1 MLALSGHP
9 IYKRTL
15 TLLNESNVGTRNTLS
30 LCHLATLRTK
40 EDWQCL
46 GGPAFNQEGCSSERL
61 IININAGTANKH
73 CMLEFKS
80 YYLVFVSVVSV
91 IVVVQQSS
99 SNL

>member
-1 MLALSGHP
+1 MLCLILH
-9 IYKRTL
+9 
-15 TLLNESNVGTRNTLS
+15 LNVVSFPTAGK
-30 LCHLATLRTK
+30 H
-40 EDWQCL
+40 
-46 GGPAFNQEGCSSERL
+46 
-61 IININAGTANKH
+61 AGTANKH